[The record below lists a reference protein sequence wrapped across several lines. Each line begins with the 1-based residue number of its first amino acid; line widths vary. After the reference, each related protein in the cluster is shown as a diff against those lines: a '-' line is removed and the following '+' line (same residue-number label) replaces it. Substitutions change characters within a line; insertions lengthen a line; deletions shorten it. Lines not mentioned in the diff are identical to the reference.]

1 MGSTTALRRVLMSA
15 DTVGGVFSY
24 AVELCRGLVDHGVG
38 VTLATMGAPLSDK
51 QRQDLRAVG
60 PIDVRE
66 SSYRLEW
73 MDAPWD
79 DVARAAAWLMEL
91 EREVKPDLVHLNQFA
106 FGTLGFRA
114 PKLVVGHSCVFS
126 WCEAVQGQSPSAQFD
141 RYRIAVADGL
151 KAADLVVAPSGAML
165 DALERFYGPLT
176 QKQVIHNA
184 RSAHQWRPA
193 PEKEPVILAAGRL
206 WDEAKNIAQ
215 VASIAPELDWPVR
228 IAGETKSPDGGE
240 FRANGVTLLGTLSA
254 SEIAHEMSKASLY
267 VFPARYE
274 PFGLSVLEAALSG
287 CALVLGDIPSLREL
301 WGDAAVFVPPEAR
314 QQWVF
319 EVRRLTADVTARVE
333 LSARARQRALRYSPE
348 RMVEAYLEAYGRL
361 GRSKV

>member
-1 MGSTTALRRVLMSA
+1 MRSTTTPRRVLMTA

-60 PIDVRE
+60 AIDVRE
-66 SSYRLEW
+66 SAYRLEW
-73 MDAPWD
+73 MDAPWE
-79 DVARAAAWLMEL
+79 DVARAASWLMEL

-126 WCEAVQGQSPSAQFD
+126 WCEAVQGQPPSAQFD

-151 KAADLVVAPSGAML
+151 KAADLVVAPSAAML
-165 DALERFYGPLT
+165 DALERFYGPLP
-176 QKQVIHNA
+176 QRQVIHNA
-184 RSAHQWRPA
+184 RSPHQWESA
-193 PEKEPVILAAGRL
+193 QKEPVIFAAGRL

-215 VASIAPELDWPVR
+215 VASIAPELDWAVR

-240 FRANGVTLLGTLSA
+240 FRADGVTLLGTLSA
-254 SEIAHEMSKASLY
+254 SEIAHEMSKAALY

-314 QQWVF
+314 QRWVF
-319 EVRRLTADVTARVE
+319 EVGRLTADVEARQE

-348 RMVEAYLEAYGRL
+348 RMVEAYLEAYERL